1 MRSSTAILA
10 ACLSLANASPQAE
23 GVPPPPV
30 LLNATK
36 SGVLPV
42 EPTPFNGV
50 ETEEGAIIYDGP
62 PNPGFAGLNGPAV
75 AQTNM
80 PMATYAATLP
90 GTMFDPFAGTNITG
104 SIVGVGTP
112 SGGRFSFKT
121 SRLVPF
127 QLFTCR
133 HRSSQPF

>member
-1 MRSSTAILA
+1 MLYSAAVLA
-10 ACLSLANASPQAE
+10 VAVGLAKASPQAE

-62 PNPGFAGLNGPAV
+62 PNPGFAGVNGPAV
-75 AQTNM
+75 AQTAM
-80 PMATYAATLP
+80 PQATYAATLP
-90 GTMFDPFAGTNITG
+90 GTMFDPYAGSNITG

-112 SGGRFSFKT
+112 SGVAFSVNFTGVPSEMYGPFGT
-121 SRLVPF
+121 SLK
-127 QLFTCR
+127 
-133 HRSSQPF
+133 